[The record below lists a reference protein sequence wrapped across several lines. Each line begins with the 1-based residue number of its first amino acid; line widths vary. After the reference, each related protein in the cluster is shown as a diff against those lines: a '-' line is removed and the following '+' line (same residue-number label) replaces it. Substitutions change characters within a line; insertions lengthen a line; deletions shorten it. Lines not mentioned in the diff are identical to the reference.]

1 MKRFRNFLDE
11 VWRVRWMLLF
21 ALSVVAIRR
30 FGLLPEDSVTLKT
43 LYRPAIGAMGFVVA
57 HVGWSQVFYYIHME
71 GLLQRAVTGRA
82 ADGKPD
88 WVGQMCA
95 ALSFGA
101 VCVARAILY
110 AAFVVGA
117 MLAI

>member
-1 MKRFRNFLDE
+1 MRRFRHFLGE

-21 ALSVVAIRR
+21 ALAVVAVRR
-30 FGLLPEDSVTLKT
+30 FELLPEDSVTLRT

-57 HVGWSQVFYYIHME
+57 HVGWSQVFPYLDM
-71 GLLQRAVTGRA
+71 GTLLQRATSGRG
-82 ADGKPD
+82 ADGKAD
-88 WVGQMCA
+88 WVGQ
-95 ALSFGA
+95 LSASLAFGA
-101 VCVARAILY
+101 VCVARAVIY